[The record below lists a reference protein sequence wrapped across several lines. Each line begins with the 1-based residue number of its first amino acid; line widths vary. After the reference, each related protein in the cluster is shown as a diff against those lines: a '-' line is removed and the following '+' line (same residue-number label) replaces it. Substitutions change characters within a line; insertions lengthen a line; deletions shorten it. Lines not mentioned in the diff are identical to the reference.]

1 MCEYDENDTDE
12 NIIDESE
19 SRSTKFMT
27 NQIAKDL
34 LAIIIW
40 SITNNIKFKFKA
52 FTRMLV
58 IFNNCGIKY
67 SRTSRKF
74 FNNNLLPKYT

>member
-27 NQIAKDL
+27 NQIAR
-34 LAIIIW
+34 LACYHYMVD
-40 SITNNIKFKFKA
+40 NQ
-52 FTRMLV
+52 
-58 IFNNCGIKY
+58 
-67 SRTSRKF
+67 
-74 FNNNLLPKYT
+74 